1 MSSPYGG
8 MEFRDESIPTGTS
21 VSAEERL
28 PPVDEPD
35 VEEKPK
41 YPPPIIKDITEDQY
55 NKFRIWV
62 QQYVEDLISDQAQ
75 KQQDW
80 ADQEKAY
87 RAESGPRLSTPYVG
101 ASNETIPAIAMSV
114 DPIHAR
120 LETGIFKQDPVYTIK
135 PLRKSFVKY
144 RFALSDFFEY
154 YQKHKLKL
162 RQISSPRILEAAK
175 LGTCVFKTVYDHQV
189 GTIRTYDADW
199 KVITKKETRFKGPNV
214 YGISLGDILFP
225 PLYQHIQDCPI
236 VIERIRTTYGKL
248 KLAEASG
255 KITNVDKIK
264 GFETP
269 NRTQLEITR
278 AELSH
283 HDTTRRYI
291 DDLEMYEGWCD
302 YDINEDGQ
310 NEHLVFTWHR
320 DINDFLQLRYNWY
333 FHQRKPYTIIPYCV
347 TNDSLYGLGLCE
359 MVKPFQEL
367 LTKWHRMATDN
378 AYLAN
383 IRMFIVKRESGI
395 EAIPRL
401 YSGRC
406 FFVDDPTK
414 DFIPFATSD
423 TYPSTIV
430 ERQNIFGLLE
440 KRTGLSD
447 YLAGRES
454 PIVGSRSTATAT
466 VALIQEGT
474 KRVEQV
480 LENFRQG
487 FAEIGEN
494 CMHIW
499 IQYGL
504 DGIDDVVFGDEE
516 TGQLIREFFD
526 EVAKPENVIGGLA
539 FDLTATD
546 AANNRPMI
554 QQMQLQIIQVVMG
567 YLEKVLEAGS
577 GMLQAKQTMPELAAL
592 IGDVARAARQMFKD
606 LLHNYNI
613 QNPDD
618 YLPDLDKYLNG
629 PQQTVPGGAPAG
641 EGGTPGFPEP
651 ALVPGGNG
659 ARPVSSGPSPAQ
671 PGSGGGSPFPL
682 SLAGAG

>member
-1 MSSPYGG
+1 VTDG
-8 MEFRDESIPTGTS
+8 ES
-21 VSAEERL
+21 L
-28 PPVDEPD
+28 PATQEQLANDSR
-35 VEEKPK
+35 PK
-41 YPPPIIKDITEDQY
+41 LPPPIIELSPEQMNRFK
-55 NKFRIWV
+55 IWV
-62 QQYVEDLISDQAQ
+62 DQYVEDLISDQQQ

-87 RAESGPRLSTPYVG
+87 RAESGPRVDKPYVG

-144 RFALSDFFEY
+144 RYALSDFFEY
-154 YQKHKLKL
+154 YQKHKLRL

-175 LGTCVFKTVYDHQV
+175 LGTCIFKTVYDNQV
-189 GTIRTYDADW
+189 SKIKTYDRDW
-199 KVITKKETRFKGPNV
+199 NVVTRQEVSFRGPRV
-214 YGISLGDILFP
+214 YGISIGDFLFP
-225 PLYQHIQDCPI
+225 PLYQHVQDCPI
-236 VIERIRTTYGKL
+236 VLERIRTTYDKL
-248 KLAEASG
+248 KVAEASG
-255 KITNVDKIK
+255 KITNVSKLENQ
-264 GFETP
+264 ETP
-269 NRTQLEITR
+269 NRTQLEQMR
-278 AELSH
+278 AEMTH

-291 DDLEMYEGWCD
+291 DDIEVYEGWCD
-302 YDINEDGQ
+302 YDINGDGQ
-310 NEHLVFTWHR
+310 PEHLVFTWHR
-320 DINDFLQLRYNWY
+320 ETREFLQLRYNWY
-333 FHQRKPYTIIPYCV
+333 FHQRKPYTVIPYSV

-359 MVKPFQEL
+359 MVKPFQDL

-395 EAIPRL
+395 ESIPRL

-414 DFIPFATSD
+414 DFIPFAASD

-480 LENFRQG
+480 LENFRNG
-487 FAEIGEN
+487 YAEIGEN

-499 IQYGL
+499 IQFGL
-504 DGIDDVVFGDEE
+504 DGIDDVVFGGEE
-516 TGQLIREFFD
+516 TGSLIREFFD
-526 EVAKPENVIGGLA
+526 EIAKPENVIGGLA

-546 AANNRPMI
+546 AANNRPMV
-554 QQMQLQIIQVVMG
+554 QQMQLQIIQVMMQ
-567 YLEKVLEAGS
+567 YFEKVLAAGQ
-577 GMLQAKQTMPELAAL
+577 GMIQAKQTIPELAML
-592 IGDVARAARQMFKD
+592 IADVARAARQMFSD
-606 LLHNYNI
+606 LLHKYDI
-613 QNPDD
+613 PNPDD

-629 PQQTVPGGAPAG
+629 PQQPIPGGAQGAEAG
-641 EGGTPGFPEP
+641 APGFNDPS
-651 ALVPGGNG
+651 ALLGL
-659 ARPVSSGPSPAQ
+659 SSALAGPQVPSPAR
-671 PGSGGGSPFPL
+671 PGSGGAAALPVP
-682 SLAGAG
+682 LAGAV